1 MRNLLLCASLFLIGS
16 ASCKHSDVEP
26 AQSIEGTYQA
36 KFYDQSTNPGNAI
49 PYPINGQE
57 LTLQIKY
64 VSTDTVSVQITP
76 SSMANALPNGV
87 YFPTQTLF
95 YPKAYIE
102 SPTNT
107 ATYIYLTGK
116 PGSPI
121 STTNTQIWIYKDKQ
135 SADYF
140 FTPQQTPSIAR
151 SIRFEKNTV

>member
-1 MRNLLLCASLFLIGS
+1 MKNLLLCASLCVLVS
-16 ASCKHSDVEP
+16 AACKHSDVESP
-26 AQSIEGTYQA
+26 QTIEGTYQA
-36 KFYDQSTNPGNAI
+36 KFYDQATNPGNPIA
-49 PYPINGQE
+49 YPINGQQ

-76 SSMANALPNGV
+76 SSTANALSNGV
-87 YFPTQTLF
+87 YSPTQTLS

-151 SIRFEKNTV
+151 SIRFQKNDE